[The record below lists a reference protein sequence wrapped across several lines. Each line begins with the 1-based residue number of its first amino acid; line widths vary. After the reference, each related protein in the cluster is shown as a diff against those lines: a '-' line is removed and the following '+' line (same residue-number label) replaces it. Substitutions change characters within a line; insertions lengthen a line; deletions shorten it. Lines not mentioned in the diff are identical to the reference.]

1 MVQIRL
7 KVDGMMCGMCEA
19 HVNDAVRRAFQVEKV
34 DSSHSKGETVVV
46 SQEELDPAQLKNAL
60 EAAGYRVLEIRQE
73 PYEKRG
79 LFGRKA

>member
-19 HVNDAVRRAFQVEKV
+19 HVNVRRAFQVEKV
-34 DSSHSKGETVVV
+34 ASSHSKGETVVV

>member
-7 KVDGMMCGMCEA
+7 KVDGMMGGMCEA

-34 DSSHSKGETVVV
+34 ASSHSKGETVVV